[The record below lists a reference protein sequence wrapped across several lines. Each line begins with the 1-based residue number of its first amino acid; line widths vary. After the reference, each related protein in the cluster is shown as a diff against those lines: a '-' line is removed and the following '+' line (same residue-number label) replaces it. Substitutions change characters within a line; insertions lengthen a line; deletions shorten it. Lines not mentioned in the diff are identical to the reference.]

1 MWYVYG
7 ASMFFSVMGMLQ
19 TNPFSYPTQMDH
31 GDGKSYYS
39 YEIDCIYI
47 YIFHQNIDSQ
57 NWQHFAWP
65 SHSLLG
71 AAGEHIIVHAPTG
84 GGKTLAYLLP
94 MLARLQLLGPTGEST
109 NEILYMEGFNV
120 FQ

>member
-1 MWYVYG
+1 
-7 ASMFFSVMGMLQ
+7 
-19 TNPFSYPTQMDH
+19 MDH
-31 GDGKSYYS
+31 GDGKLYYS
-39 YEIDCIYI
+39 YEIDIYI
-47 YIFHQNIDSQ
+47 YIIYIYQNIDSQ
-57 NWQHFAWP
+57 NWQLFAWP

-109 NEILYMEGFNV
+109 SEIWRVFMCFNRNIHGKSTIN
-120 FQ
+120 